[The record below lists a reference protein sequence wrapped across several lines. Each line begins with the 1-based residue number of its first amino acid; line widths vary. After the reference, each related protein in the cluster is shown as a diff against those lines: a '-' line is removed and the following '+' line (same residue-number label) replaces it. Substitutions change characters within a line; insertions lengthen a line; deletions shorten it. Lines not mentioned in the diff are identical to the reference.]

1 MDRSEL
7 EQLLFRQKQAFKREV
22 PGYERRIE
30 ALRKLSSILEEHQEE
45 LIHAVARD
53 FGWRSHDET
62 LLLEIYPL
70 QDEIRHAIKNLKS
83 WMKSRRVSGSWF
95 LYPAKAFYQYQP
107 KGCVG
112 IMGAWNY
119 QLMLCLSPMIDA
131 LAAGNH
137 ILLKPSEIAPHSAG
151 LLKRLLNANFDEAY
165 VSCVTGDADTARNFS
180 ALGFDHLF
188 FTGST
193 TTGKKVMEAAAPNL
207 TPVTLELGGKSPA
220 IIHPSYSVERA
231 VKRILTGKL
240 FNAGQT
246 CVAPDYLMCPE
257 SLNTQIEE
265 QARNFMQQHFQE
277 LLDAGQY
284 TWIINDKHYERLQ
297 SLLKDAEEKGAKLV
311 PLWDSEPEDRQFF
324 PYLIFGVQ
332 EDMRIMQEEIF
343 GPLLPVLNIESLSGW
358 ISYVESNPRPLALYY
373 FDSNKKRI
381 RRMLQETN
389 SGGVTIN
396 DTIYHLAQ
404 HNLPFGG
411 NGDSGMGHYHG
422 FDGFETFS
430 KKKAVMKQY
439 SFAPT
444 DFLRPPFTGVKKT
457 LLRKLGSFLKA

>member
-1 MDRSEL
+1 MFFLATFSENGPEKCSGLPIKQYSSEEMTRLLAPHFEALSVRNIDHVTPWGAKQNLTVGLFQKIMDRSEL

-193 TTGKKVMEAAAPNL
+193 TTGKK
-207 TPVTLELGGKSPA
+207 G
-220 IIHPSYSVERA
+220 Y
-231 VKRILTGKL
+231 
-240 FNAGQT
+240 
-246 CVAPDYLMCPE
+246 
-257 SLNTQIEE
+257 
-265 QARNFMQQHFQE
+265 
-277 LLDAGQY
+277 
-284 TWIINDKHYERLQ
+284 
-297 SLLKDAEEKGAKLV
+297 
-311 PLWDSEPEDRQFF
+311 
-324 PYLIFGVQ
+324 
-332 EDMRIMQEEIF
+332 
-343 GPLLPVLNIESLSGW
+343 
-358 ISYVESNPRPLALYY
+358 
-373 FDSNKKRI
+373 
-381 RRMLQETN
+381 
-389 SGGVTIN
+389 
-396 DTIYHLAQ
+396 
-404 HNLPFGG
+404 
-411 NGDSGMGHYHG
+411 
-422 FDGFETFS
+422 
-430 KKKAVMKQY
+430 
-439 SFAPT
+439 
-444 DFLRPPFTGVKKT
+444 
-457 LLRKLGSFLKA
+457 GSCRT

>member
-53 FGWRSHDET
+53 FGWRSHEET

-151 LLKRLLNANFDEAY
+151 LLKRLLNANFDKAY

-240 FNAGQT
+240 FNAGQ
-246 CVAPDYLMCPE
+246 
-257 SLNTQIEE
+257 
-265 QARNFMQQHFQE
+265 
-277 LLDAGQY
+277 Y

-297 SLLKDAEEKGAKLV
+297 SLLKDAEDKGAKLV
-311 PLWDSEPEDRQFF
+311 PMWDSEPADRQFF
-324 PYLIFGVQ
+324 PYLIFDVQ

-343 GPLLPVLNIESLSGW
+343 GPLLPVLNIGSLSGW

-444 DFLRPPFTGVKKT
+444 DFLRPPFTVFKKR